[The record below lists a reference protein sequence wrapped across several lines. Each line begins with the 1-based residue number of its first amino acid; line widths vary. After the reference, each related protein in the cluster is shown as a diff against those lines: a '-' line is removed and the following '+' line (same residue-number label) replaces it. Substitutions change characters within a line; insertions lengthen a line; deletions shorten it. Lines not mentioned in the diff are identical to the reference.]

1 MLKTVIVIVICY
13 IFIIFAKK
21 YRIMVQLRIKECL
34 KAHGMQQKDLAKR
47 MGIEPISLSQML
59 ARKKFGVDRLE
70 QMADIIG
77 CKASELFEESDKG
90 DFASYIRYK
99 GIHYTA
105 DTLDEFF
112 KQVDELKTIA
122 R

>member
-1 MLKTVIVIVICY
+1 
-13 IFIIFAKK
+13 
-21 YRIMVQLRIKECL
+21 MVQLRIKECL
-34 KAHGMQQKDLAKR
+34 KEHGMQQKDLAKG

-59 ARKKFGVDRLE
+59 ARKKFGIDRLE
-70 QMADIIG
+70 QMAEIIG
-77 CKASELFEESDKG
+77 CKVSELFEESDKS
-90 DFASYIRYK
+90 DFASFIRYN

-112 KQVDELKTIA
+112 RQVEEIKTIA

>member
-1 MLKTVIVIVICY
+1 
-13 IFIIFAKK
+13 
-21 YRIMVQLRIKECL
+21 MVQLRIKECL
-34 KAHGMQQKDLAKR
+34 KEHGMQQKDLAKG

-59 ARKKFGVDRLE
+59 ARKKFGIDRLE
-70 QMADIIG
+70 QMAEIIG
-77 CKASELFEESDKG
+77 CKVSELFEESDKG
-90 DFASYIRYK
+90 DFASFIRYN

-112 KQVDELKTIA
+112 RQVEEIKTIA